1 MTTAI
6 IGVGNIGGAG
16 ARHLVSGAEP
26 VVLAAKQEPNAE
38 ALAGELGRLAHAAS
52 VEDAI
57 ADADA
62 VVLALWLDTLR
73 QLIPQHARL
82 LEGKVVVDPSSPIGF
97 DESGQPFRTL
107 PEGQSAGSVVAALLP
122 AGAHYVKAFGTLAA
136 DALAAGAHREPRRA
150 VLFYATDDDTAASTI
165 ERLIRDAGFDP
176 MKAGGAADAGRI
188 EAPGGDLQQFGLNG
202 QLVDLD
208 QARAAVAGEG
218 SHER

>member
-26 VVLAAKQEPNAE
+26 VVLAAKQEPNAD
-38 ALAGELGRLAHAAS
+38 ALAGELGPLAHAAS

-82 LEGKVVVDPSSPIGF
+82 LEAKVLLHPSNPICFHQTGH
-97 DESGQPFRTL
+97 PFPT
-107 PEGQSAGSVVAALLP
+107 PP
-122 AGAHYVKAFGTLAA
+122 ARH
-136 DALAAGAHREPRRA
+136 
-150 VLFYATDDDTAASTI
+150 
-165 ERLIRDAGFDP
+165 
-176 MKAGGAADAGRI
+176 
-188 EAPGGDLQQFGLNG
+188 
-202 QLVDLD
+202 
-208 QARAAVAGEG
+208 
-218 SHER
+218 